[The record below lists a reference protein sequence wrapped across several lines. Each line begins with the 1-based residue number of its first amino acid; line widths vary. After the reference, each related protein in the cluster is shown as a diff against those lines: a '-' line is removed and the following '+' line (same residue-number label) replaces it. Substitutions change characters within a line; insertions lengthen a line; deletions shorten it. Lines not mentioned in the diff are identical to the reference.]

1 MMLSLVQTSQNRRQ
15 ELIRFINSLNNQ
27 IGIDFSQI
35 QLIFID
41 QGDNLDLF
49 GKLNP
54 QIKFDYIK
62 HHLCSLSHARNIGLC
77 HVSGEYIGFP
87 DDDCWYEKNTLKN
100 IIDFFSEGYQGVVA
114 KGTDENGILTND
126 FPSEKK
132 LITMYNHCGAISYTI
147 FLKFIP
153 SLRFDEKIG
162 VGSPFG
168 LSSGEETDYL
178 LQSLYQLGTKMLY
191 DPTIIVHHP
200 SNGIG
205 LFKDSIH
212 KQYEYARG
220 WGYLLYKHKYPFSI
234 ILKSFL
240 RPCGG
245 IIVFALNFKF
255 NRVKRSFSLL
265 KGRIEGFLIAM
276 KNGKSWCDNPSL

>member
-1 MMLSLVQTSQNRRQ
+1 
-15 ELIRFINSLNNQ
+15 
-27 IGIDFSQI
+27 
-35 QLIFID
+35 
-41 QGDNLDLF
+41 
-49 GKLNP
+49 
-54 QIKFDYIK
+54 
-62 HHLCSLSHARNIGLC
+62 
-77 HVSGEYIGFP
+77 
-87 DDDCWYEKNTLKN
+87 
-100 IIDFFSEGYQGVVA
+100 
-114 KGTDENGILTND
+114 
-126 FPSEKK
+126 
-132 LITMYNHCGAISYTI
+132 MYNHCGAISYTI

-178 LQSLYQLGTKMLY
+178 LRSLYQLGTKMLY

>member
-1 MMLSLVQTSQNRRQ
+1 MISLVQTSQNRVK
-15 ELIRFINSLNNQ
+15 ELLRYVESLNAQEN
-27 IGIDFSQI
+27 IDFSKI
-35 QLIFID
+35 QLIFVD
-41 QGDNLDLF
+41 QGDCKEALKN
-49 GKLNP
+49 LNP
-54 QIKFDYIK
+54 QIHFVYIK
-62 HHLCSLSHARNIGLC
+62 YKPSSLSHARNIGLKY
-77 HVSGEYIGFP
+77 VKGEYIAFP
-87 DDDCWYEKNTLKN
+87 DDDCWYEPDTLKKVLEA
-100 IIDFFSEGYQGVVA
+100 FSEGHIGVIA
-114 KGTDENGILTND
+114 KGTDEKGILTND
-126 FPSEKK
+126 FPLERQY
-132 LITMYNHCGAISYTI
+132 ITLYNHCGAISYTI

-178 LQSLYQLGTKMLY
+178 LRSLYQLGTKMLY

-234 ILKSFL
+234 IFKSFL

-255 NRVKRSFSLL
+255 NRVKRSFFLL

-276 KNGKSWCDNPSL
+276 KNGKSWCDNPCL